1 MLRIRFINMRRRH
14 HTFQFS
20 PFTFHFLS
28 STTEFIVRRAHTHY
42 QARDRISCQKGA
54 HTLPSA
60 RSNFLSE
67 GRAHITKRETQ
78 FLVRRARTHYQAR
91 DRISCQSGVAVAL
104 TREMADGTYL
114 AYFPFAILTEASLM
128 RRYHKKLLKTHLI
141 NKSLSLRLM
150 TTEVYIKLHWVLVT
164 TLLKKLIAEL
174 IGNLL
179 REDTLLLE
187 I

>member
-1 MLRIRFINMRRRH
+1 MLRMNFIYASQ
-14 HTFQFS
+14 TPYLS
-20 PFTFHFLS
+20 VFTFHFSL
-28 STTEFIVRRAHTHY
+28 FKQH
-42 QARDRISCQKGA
+42 DPISCQKGA

-60 RSNFLSE
+60 RPNFLSE
-67 GRAHITKRETQ
+67 WC
-78 FLVRRARTHYQAR
+78 
-91 DRISCQSGVAVAL
+91 SSGAD
-104 TREMADGTYL
+104 TRNGGWDIL

-174 IGNLL
+174 VGNLL

-187 I
+187 V